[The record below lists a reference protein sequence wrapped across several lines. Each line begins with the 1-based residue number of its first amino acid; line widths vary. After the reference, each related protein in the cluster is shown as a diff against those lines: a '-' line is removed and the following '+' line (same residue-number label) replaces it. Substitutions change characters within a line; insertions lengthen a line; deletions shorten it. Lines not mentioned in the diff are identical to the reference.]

1 MEKTNLTMSQWE
13 TRVADTF
20 GVIILSRTTHDHAL
34 EIINR
39 RIYTELNSRTK
50 TRARYT
56 QYIKGFV
63 QGLITAHRARIFQ
76 NEVEFCYIVDGVL
89 YSTHKNS
96 THKSTEEFYQNGTGH
111 LLTYAKSGHFWKGTE
126 LPY

>member
-1 MEKTNLTMSQWE
+1 MKNSNLTMSQWE
-13 TRVADTF
+13 TRVAETF
-20 GVIILSRTTHDHAL
+20 SVIVLSRTTHEHAL

-111 LLTYAKSGHFWKGTE
+111 LLNDAKSGLYWKGTE